1 MVPRRI
7 GYTLEWYSIRVV
19 SGREVKARDNI
30 LFEAEEA
37 KIDKDIEEIFVPTQK
52 VVEVRQGKKRVKEK
66 VFFPGYIL
74 IKMDLNNESRYIIEN
89 ADGVLNFIG
98 SNNIPIPLR
107 SNEVSRIIGEVE
119 KKEGQPVIE
128 CPFNVGDSV
137 KVTDGPFDDFVGFV
151 DEINKDKQKVKV
163 MVSIFGRPTPV
174 ELDFFQVELEK

>member
-1 MVPRRI
+1 M
-7 GYTLEWYSIRVV
+7 EWFSIRVI
-19 SGREVKARDNI
+19 SGKEVKARENI

-37 KIDKDIEEIFVPTQK
+37 NIGGNIEEIFVPTQK
-52 VVEVRQGKKRVKEK
+52 VVEVRQGKKRVREK

-74 IKMDLNNESRYIIEN
+74 IKMELNDETRYIVEN
-89 ADGVLNFIG
+89 TQGVLNFIG
-98 SNNIPIPLR
+98 SNNIPVPLR

-119 KKEGQPVIE
+119 KNEGKEVVE

-137 KVTDGPFDDFVGFV
+137 KVTDGPFDDFAGLV

>member
-1 MVPRRI
+1 
-7 GYTLEWYSIRVV
+7 LEWFSIRVI
-19 SGREVKARDNI
+19 SGKEVKVRENI

-37 KIDKDIEEIFVPTQK
+37 NIGANIEEIFVPTQK
-52 VVEVRQGKKRVKEK
+52 VVEVRQGKKRVREK

-74 IKMDLNNESRYIIEN
+74 IKMELNDETRYVVEN
-89 ADGVLNFIG
+89 TQGVLNFIG
-98 SNNIPIPLR
+98 SNNIPVPLR

-119 KKEGQPVIE
+119 KKEGQEVVE

-137 KVTDGPFDDFVGFV
+137 KVIDGPFDDFAGLV